1 MTNERNFE
9 KEEMT
14 PIVSSLKG
22 SFSAPKNF
30 DYKKE
35 LEKSLSKKYLKQSF
49 QKFDYLQ

>member
-1 MTNERNFE
+1 MTKERNFE

-22 SFSAPKNF
+22 CFSVPENF

-35 LEKSLSKKYLKQSF
+35 LEKSLANKYLYRIERA
-49 QKFDYLQ
+49 D